1 MTNNSFIIIAME
13 NKTIEF
19 ILSEDQSLSFD
30 SKLNEVLDNVS
41 PFKEM
46 LEKSDYTEYSA
57 VFDGNKDAIINFSD
71 VFHLRVNVK
80 GVGGFDFIF
89 SQNGFEKDKI
99 IEMIAALKE
108 MPVENIEQAKEK
120 VNALFDTVKEKNPLF
135 MLYSPKGEFVIQAE
149 DLSIDIFKFYIK
161 KVEKP
166 VKPAPEK
173 KERKP
178 KEPKQSKTSFS
189 FSSLWSQI
197 CDFFSPIKD
206 NIVHY
211 AFIMVSV
218 FLIGFSSSVG
228 VYYCYAGNNVFYFLF
243 VCSLVGAIL
252 NYFVYYDFFKK
263 HKFLSNDF
271 ILTVIDVFLSIGIAI
286 GGFYIFYVLQKEL
299 PESLSGP
306 SSILLIMAGVVLG
319 VNIIVS
325 PIAFLF
331 RKRKEK

>member
-1 MTNNSFIIIAME
+1 ME
-13 NKTIEF
+13 YKTIQF
-19 ILSEDQSLSFD
+19 LSPEDQSLSFD
-30 SKLNEVLDNVS
+30 SQLNEILDNIS

-46 LEKSDYTEYSA
+46 LEKGDYTEYSV
-57 VFDGNKDAIINFSD
+57 VFDENKDAAIKFSD

-80 GVGGFDFIF
+80 KVGGFDFIF

-120 VNALFDTVKEKNPLF
+120 VNALFDAVKDKNPLF
-135 MLYSPKGEFVIQAE
+135 MLYSPKGEFVLQGE
-149 DLSIDIFKFYIK
+149 DLTIDVFKFYIK
-161 KVEKP
+161 RTE
-166 VKPAPEK
+166 KPAPVK
-173 KERKP
+173 KVSKP
-178 KEPKQSKTSFS
+178 KESTPT
-189 FSSLWSQI
+189 SLWGKI
-197 CDFFSPIKD
+197 CNFFAPLKE
-206 NIVHY
+206 NVVHY

-243 VCSLVGAIL
+243 ICSLVGAVL

-271 ILTVIDVFLSIGIAI
+271 ILTVIDVFISIGIAVA
-286 GGFYIFYVLQKEL
+286 GFYVFFVLQKEI
-299 PESLSGP
+299 PEAIKGP
-306 SSILLIMAGVVLG
+306 LTILLIMTAVVLG

-325 PIAFLF
+325 PIAYFF

>member
-13 NKTIEF
+13 SKTIEF
-19 ILSEDQSLSFD
+19 ILSEDQSLKFD
-30 SKLNEVLDNVS
+30 SQLNEVLDNVS

-46 LEKSDYTEYSA
+46 LEKSDYTEYSV
-57 VFDGNKDAIINFSD
+57 VFDGNKDDIINFSD

-80 GVGGFDFIF
+80 DVGGFDFIF
-89 SQNGFEKDKI
+89 SQNDFEKNKI

-108 MPVENIEQAKEK
+108 MPVENIDQAKEK
-120 VNALFDTVKEKNPLF
+120 VNALFDAVKDKNPLF
-135 MLYSPKGEFVIQAE
+135 MLYSPKGEFAVQAE

-161 KVEKP
+161 RTE
-166 VKPAPEK
+166 KPAPVKIEK
-173 KERKP
+173 KS
-178 KEPKQSKTSFS
+178 KEHKVYSSF
-189 FSSLWSQI
+189 WAQI

-206 NIVHY
+206 NVVHY

-228 VYYCYAGNNVFYFLF
+228 IYYCYAGNNVFYFLF

-263 HKFLSNDF
+263 HKFLSNGF
-271 ILTVIDVFLSIGIAI
+271 VLTIVDVLFSIGIAI
-286 GGFYIFYVLQKEL
+286 GGFYIFYVLQKEI
-299 PESLSGP
+299 PESLNGP
-306 SSILLIMAGVVLG
+306 LSILLIMAGVVLG
-319 VNIIVS
+319 VNILVS
-325 PIAFLF
+325 PIAWFF

>member
-1 MTNNSFIIIAME
+1 ME

-19 ILSEDQSLSFD
+19 ILSEDQSLSF
-30 SKLNEVLDNVS
+30 SNQLNEVLDNVS

-46 LEKSDYTEYSA
+46 LDKSDYTEYSV

-89 SQNGFEKDKI
+89 TQNGFEKGKI

-120 VNALFDTVKEKNPLF
+120 VNALFDTIKEKNPLF
-135 MLYSPKGEFVIQAE
+135 MLYSPKGEFAVQAE

-161 KVEKP
+161 KTEKP
-166 VKPAPEK
+166 VPVK
-173 KERKP
+173 KEKKP
-178 KEPKQSKTSFS
+178 KEHKAYSSF
-189 FSSLWSQI
+189 WDRV

-228 VYYCYAGNNVFYFLF
+228 VYYCYASNNVFYFLF

-271 ILTVIDVFLSIGIAI
+271 ILTVIDVLLSIGIAI
-286 GGFYIFYVLQKEL
+286 GGFYVFYVLQKEI

-306 SSILLIMAGVVLG
+306 SSILLIMVGVVLG
-319 VNIIVS
+319 VNILVS

-331 RKRKEK
+331 RKNKEK